1 MPAFAVILL
10 YVAVAVLFVVNH
22 ARVPVA
28 PAANVPAV
36 RADSPS
42 IIFVLLF
49 IVCFFSFRGCPD
61 MAKHPLV
68 RAHRRL
74 RQRGG
79 GDIFL
84 INATEKETYI
94 NKIRE

>member
-1 MPAFAVILL
+1 M
-10 YVAVAVLFVVNH
+10 YVAVAVLLVVNH

-49 IVCFFSFRGCPD
+49 IVCFLSFRGVPD

-68 RAHRRL
+68 RAHRL
-74 RQRGG
+74 VWQRGG
-79 GDIFL
+79 GGITPY
-84 INATEKETYI
+84 NATEI
-94 NKIRE
+94 I

>member
-1 MPAFAVILL
+1 MAILL
-10 YVAVAVLFVVNH
+10 VVNH

-49 IVCFFSFRGCPD
+49 IVCFLFPRC
-61 MAKHPLV
+61 A
-68 RAHRRL
+68 RIWRNTRL
-74 RQRGG
+74 CGPIG
-79 GDIFL
+79 VFGSAVEGDNFL